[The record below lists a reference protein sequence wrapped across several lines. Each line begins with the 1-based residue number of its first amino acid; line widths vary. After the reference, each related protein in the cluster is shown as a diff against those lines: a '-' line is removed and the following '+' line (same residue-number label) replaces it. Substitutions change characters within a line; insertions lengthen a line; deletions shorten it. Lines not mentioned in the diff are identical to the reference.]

1 VIHLYAFA
9 AGLDHVPAEVETV
22 EVGGIRAVFGRSSGD
37 TRDDVIRHGRVLEAL
52 LERAT
57 AVLPVRFG
65 ERFPS
70 VDALEA
76 VVADRREELEA
87 ALARVDGCV
96 ELAVRVARGTDV
108 PPPPRARGS
117 EYMRARLRVVSEEAA
132 LVSSLDGALRR
143 YARASAAANRP
154 ATALLHDAC
163 YLVDRGDVS
172 EFAAA
177 VDRYAALY
185 PELAVVCT
193 GPWPPASFA
202 EVA

>member
-1 VIHLYAFA
+1 VIHLYAFTG
-9 AGLDHVPAEVETV
+9 GLDEAPLEVETV
-22 EVGGIRAVFGRSSGD
+22 GAGSIRAVFGRSVGD
-37 TRDDVIRHGRVLEAL
+37 TRDDVVRHGRVLETL

-70 VDALEA
+70 VEALETVLA
-76 VVADRREELEA
+76 ARHDELEA

-96 ELAVRVARGTDV
+96 ELAVRVARGTDDLQ
-108 PPPPRARGS
+108 PPQARGGD
-117 EYMRARLRVVSEEAA
+117 YMRARLRVISEETA

-143 YARASAAANRP
+143 YARASAVANRP
-154 ATALLHDAC
+154 ATAFLHDAC
-163 YLVDRGDVS
+163 YLVDRGAVTD
-172 EFAAA
+172 FAAA
-177 VDRYAALY
+177 VDRYAELY